1 MVAEE
6 AAVVQGAPSLI
17 TDVQT
22 LQTQVGSPAPGD
34 PSVVDRLT
42 SQGVT
47 IGTNTVAAT
56 TAQAS
61 ADSASTTAAAAQ
73 STATANEAAL
83 TALQA
88 TLPSLQDFSG
98 QDLTG
103 ADLSGQDLSMANL
116 VGTRLVNADLRGA
129 NLYRAN
135 LSGADLN
142 GADLRGANLDE
153 ALLVLTDLRQTRV
166 GLSGGISTSMNNAT
180 VIVGPDADTGGGS
193 YSYQVELIAE
203 SDQCVLTGLGIPCLS
218 ANGAVFSG
226 GGGPQTTVRLAPNTQ
241 AVGASFLL
249 DEFSQVSCGGGSD
262 FSGSVVAPNVVFFAN
277 ECTAAGLKAPGAH
290 YKGWGIAPNSDLRGS
305 LVELSSLPSAGSM
318 PPDLSGSNLAGAHL
332 RFVGDNVGTLL
343 EGADLT
349 GAWIDSTQIGSS
361 PTVSFRS
368 ANLTNIELCDVSHPN
383 CVPLSKLA
391 GFDFA
396 DATLSGVNFIPYYGG
411 LLPTSLDGVD
421 LSDATL
427 AN

>member
-1 MVAEE
+1 MMRFLSRSLAAPVLVLALLGLCLGASMASAQVPHDMNYQGRLTDSVGAPLAGPVDLELRIYDVLSGGVALFAENHAVVPLDDDGGFNLLLGNGAATTGTFDASLFAGVNRYLEVVIDGEVLSPRLPFSSVPYAMVAEE

-88 TLPSLQDFSG
+88 TLPSLQDLSG

-116 VGTRLVNADLRGA
+116 VGTILVNANLQGA
-129 NLYRAN
+129 NFYGAN
-135 LSGADLN
+135 LSGADLS

-153 ALLVLTDLRQTRV
+153 ALLALTVLRQTRV

-180 VIVGPDADTGGGS
+180 VTVGPDTGGGIL
-193 YSYQVELIAE
+193 QVQLIADG
-203 SDQCVLTGLGIPCLS
+203 DQCVLTGLGIPCLS
-218 ANGAVFSG
+218 ANGVVFSG
-226 GGGPQTTVRLAPNTQ
+226 GGGPQTTVILAPNTQ

-249 DEFSQVSCGGGSD
+249 DEYSHVSCGGGRI
-262 FSGSVVAPNVVFFAN
+262 SV
-277 ECTAAGLKAPGAH
+277 AA
-290 YKGWGIAPNSDLRGS
+290 S
-305 LVELSSLPSAGSM
+305 
-318 PPDLSGSNLAGAHL
+318 
-332 RFVGDNVGTLL
+332 
-343 EGADLT
+343 
-349 GAWIDSTQIGSS
+349 
-361 PTVSFRS
+361 
-368 ANLTNIELCDVSHPN
+368 
-383 CVPLSKLA
+383 
-391 GFDFA
+391 
-396 DATLSGVNFIPYYGG
+396 
-411 LLPTSLDGVD
+411 
-421 LSDATL
+421 
-427 AN
+427 